1 MSQDVVFV
9 IAMFAAF
16 AAGLFAGY
24 PVAFVLG
31 GVGVLFALTGDLLP
45 LFGIKVLAGSNF
57 IGFATDRIFSTLS
70 NYSLVPIAMFV
81 FMGYMLEKSG
91 VAERLLDAMSRVLR
105 AVPGGLGVGV
115 VLIGLVLAA
124 STGIIGASVVLLATV
139 ALPALRRAGYDVPF
153 SLGTVAASGCL
164 GILIP
169 PSIMLIVMGDQ
180 LRLSVGD
187 LFMAAILP
195 GALLALLYA
204 AYIVTLAALRPGVAP
219 RRAAAA
225 DPDAGPDTGPGA
237 GLALLRALV
246 PPVALMAAV
255 LGSIFLGIASP
266 TEASGV
272 GALGATILAALD
284 KRLTRQT
291 LREVSQATAKTTAF
305 LFALIFGA
313 SCFSVV
319 LRGYGGD
326 EVIEGALA
334 ALPLSPEGI
343 LAVVL
348 LTVFLLGFV
357 LDWMEIVLIVA
368 PLTVPVVISFGFD
381 PVWVA
386 MLIAICLQTSFL
398 TPPVGMALFYV
409 KSTAPPDV
417 TTGQIYRGIAPFV
430 VLQLIGLTLVW
441 LFPQIALWLPA
452 IAY

>member
-1 MSQDVVFV
+1 MTLEVLFV
-9 IAMFAAF
+9 ILMFSGF
-16 AAGLFAGY
+16 AVGLFAGY

-31 GVGVLFALTGDLLP
+31 GVGVLFALLGDVLQAN
-45 LFGIKVLAGSNF
+45 GIDVLAGSNF
-57 IGFATDRIFSTLS
+57 IAFASDRIFSSLT

-81 FMGYMLEKSG
+81 FMGFMLERSG
-91 VAERLLDAMSRVLR
+91 VADRLLGAMSQVLR
-105 AVPGGLGVGV
+105 SVPGGLGLSI

-139 ALPALRRAGYDVPF
+139 ALPILSRSGYNVPF

-187 LFMAAILP
+187 LFMAAVLP
-195 GALLALLYA
+195 GALLAGLYSLYVVIFA
-204 AYIVTLAALRPGVAP
+204 TLRPAAAP
-219 RRAAAA
+219 RPQLDAAE
-225 DPDAGPDTGPGA
+225 TGENA
-237 GLALLRALV
+237 GLKLLWALA
-246 PPVALMAAV
+246 PPVALMVAV
-255 LGSIFLGIASP
+255 LGSIFFGIASP

-272 GALGATILAALD
+272 GAMGATLLAALNR
-284 KRLTRQT
+284 RLNWQT
-291 LREVSQATAKTTAF
+291 LRKVCDATGRTVAF

-326 EVIEGALA
+326 EVIEGAIA
-334 ALPLSPEGI
+334 GIPLPPEGI
-343 LAVVL
+343 LAIVL
-348 LTVFLLGFV
+348 LMVFLLGFV
-357 LDWMEIVLIVA
+357 LDWMEIILIVA
-368 PLTVPVVISFGFD
+368 PLTVPVVTSFGFD

-386 MLIAICLQTSFL
+386 MLLAICLQTSFL

-409 KSTAPPDV
+409 KSAAPPETKTV
-417 TTGQIYRGIAPFV
+417 EIYRGVVPFV
-430 VLQLIGLTLVW
+430 ILQLTGLGLVW
-441 LFPQIALWLPA
+441 AFPQIALWLPE

>member
-1 MSQDVVFV
+1 VTEEVVFV
-9 IAMFAAF
+9 ALMFAVF
-16 AAGLFAGY
+16 AGGLFAGF

-31 GVGVLFALTGDLLP
+31 GTGILFAVLGDLLP
-45 LFGIKVLAGSNF
+45 MVGIKVMAGTNF
-57 IGFATDRIFSTLS
+57 IGFSSDRIFGSLS

-81 FMGYMLEKSG
+81 FMGLMLERSG
-91 VAERLLDAMSRVLR
+91 VAGRLLAAMSRVMR
-105 AVPGGLGVGV
+105 SVPGGLGLSV

-139 ALPALRRAGYDVPF
+139 ALPALRKAGYDIPL

-187 LFMAAILP
+187 LFMAAVVPGVILSV
-195 GALLALLYA
+195 LYSL
-204 AYIVTLAALRPGVAP
+204 YIVILCALRPEMAP
-219 RRAAAA
+219 KLPPEPE
-225 DPDAGPDTGPGA
+225 PDGEGSAI
-237 GLALLRALV
+237 LELVRALV
-246 PPVALMAAV
+246 PPMALMAAV

-272 GALGATILAALD
+272 GALGATLLAAAD
-284 KRLTRQT
+284 RRLTWET
-291 LREVSQATAKTTAF
+291 LKDVCHGTGKTTAF

-326 EVIEGALA
+326 EVIEGAITG
-334 ALPLSPEGI
+334 LPFPPE
-343 LAVVL
+343 AVLGMVL
-348 LTVFLLGFV
+348 LVVFLLGFV
-357 LDWMEIVLIVA
+357 LDWMEIVLIIA
-368 PLTVPVVISFGFD
+368 PLTVPVVVGLGFD
-381 PVWVA
+381 PLWVA
-386 MLIAICLQTSFL
+386 ILIAICLQTSFL

-409 KSTAPPDV
+409 KSAAPPDV
-417 TTGQIYRGIAPFV
+417 KTVQIYRGIVPFV
-430 VLQLIGLTLVW
+430 ILQLVGLIAVW
-441 LFPQIALWLPA
+441 LIPDLALHLPR

>member
-1 MSQDVVFV
+1 VTQEVVFV
-9 IAMFAAF
+9 VLMFAVF
-16 AAGLFAGY
+16 AGGLFAGF

-31 GVGVLFALTGDLLP
+31 GTGILFAVLGDLLP
-45 LFGIKVLAGSNF
+45 MVGIKVMAGTNF
-57 IGFATDRIFSTLS
+57 IGFSSDRIFGSLS

-81 FMGYMLEKSG
+81 FMGLMLERSG
-91 VAERLLDAMSRVLR
+91 VAGRLLAAMSRVMR
-105 AVPGGLGVGV
+105 SVPGGLGLSV

-139 ALPALRRAGYDVPF
+139 ALPALRKAGYDIPL

-187 LFMAAILP
+187 LFMAAVVPGVILSV
-195 GALLALLYA
+195 LYSL
-204 AYIVTLAALRPGVAP
+204 YIVILCALRPEMAP
-219 RRAAAA
+219 KLPPEPE
-225 DPDAGPDTGPGA
+225 PDGEGSAI
-237 GLALLRALV
+237 LELVRALV
-246 PPVALMAAV
+246 PPMALMAAV

-272 GALGATILAALD
+272 GALGATLLAAAD
-284 KRLTRQT
+284 RRLTWET
-291 LREVSQATAKTTAF
+291 LKDVCHGTGKTTAF

-326 EVIEGALA
+326 EVIEGAITG
-334 ALPLSPEGI
+334 LPFPPE
-343 LAVVL
+343 AVLGMVL
-348 LTVFLLGFV
+348 LVVFLLGFV
-357 LDWMEIVLIVA
+357 LDWMEIVLIIA
-368 PLTVPVVISFGFD
+368 PLTVPVVVGLGFD
-381 PVWVA
+381 PLWVA
-386 MLIAICLQTSFL
+386 ILIAICLQTSFL

-409 KSTAPPDV
+409 KSAAPPDV
-417 TTGQIYRGIAPFV
+417 KTVQIYRGIVPFV
-430 VLQLIGLTLVW
+430 ILQLVGLIAVW
-441 LFPQIALWLPA
+441 LIPDLALHLPR

>member
-1 MSQDVVFV
+1 MTQDAIFV
-9 IAMFAAF
+9 AAMFAAF

-31 GVGVLFALTGDLLP
+31 GVGILFALAGDLLP

-91 VAERLLDAMSRVLR
+91 VAERLLDAMARVLR
-105 AVPGGLGVGV
+105 SVPGGLGIGV

-124 STGIIGASVVLLATV
+124 STGIIGAAVVLLATV
-139 ALPALRRAGYDVPF
+139 ALPALKRAGYDVPF

-187 LFMAAILP
+187 LFMAAMLP
-195 GALLALLYA
+195 GAMLALLYA
-204 AYIVTLAALRPGVAP
+204 VFVIGFAAVRPDLVP
-219 RRAAAA
+219 RGPRGNRSASDDGWAA
-225 DPDAGPDTGPGA
+225 TV
-237 GLALLRALV
+237 ALLRALA
-246 PPVALMAAV
+246 PPVALMIAV

-266 TEASGV
+266 TEASGI
-272 GALGATILAALD
+272 GALGATILAAFD
-284 KRLTRQT
+284 RRLNWQT
-291 LREVSQATAKTTAF
+291 LRGVSEATAKTTAF
-305 LFALIFGA
+305 LFALIFAA

-326 EVIEGALA
+326 EVIEGSLS

-343 LAVVL
+343 LVVVL
-348 LTVFLLGFV
+348 VAVFLLGFV
-357 LDWMEIVLIVA
+357 LDWMEIVLIIA
-368 PLTVPVVISFGFD
+368 PLTVPVVVSFGFD
-381 PVWVA
+381 PVWVV

-409 KSTAPPDV
+409 KSAAAGDV
-417 TTGQIYRGIAPFV
+417 RTTQIYRGVAPFV
-430 VLQLIGLTLVW
+430 VLQLMGLALVW
-441 LFPQIALWLPA
+441 TFPAIALWLPSV
-452 IAY
+452 AY